1 MMGAEEVPATRADI
15 AELKDMI
22 GDLRRDMDQRFD
34 QVDQRFDQVDQRF
47 DQVDQRFGQVDQ
59 RFGDLRRDMDQR
71 FDQVDRQFGDLRQ
84 GQASIREELGTMMSK
99 KDLAVLRA
107 ELKAEVAT
115 EVGNVIKFR
124 LPDMMR

>member
-47 DQVDQRFGQVDQ
+47 DQVDRQ
-59 RFGDLRRDMDQR
+59 

-84 GQASIREELGTMMSK
+84 GQASIREELGTMMNK

-115 EVGNVIKFR
+115 EVGNVIKFDR
-124 LPDMMR
+124 ERGGLA

>member
-1 MMGAEEVPATRADI
+1 MGAEEVPATKADI

-34 QVDQRFDQVDQRF
+34 QVDQRSDQV
-47 DQVDQRFGQVDQ
+47 
-59 RFGDLRRDMDQR
+59 DQR

-115 EVGNVIKFR
+115 EVGNVIKFDR
-124 LPDMMR
+124 ERGGLA

>member
-34 QVDQRFDQVDQRF
+34 QVDQRSDQVDRQ
-47 DQVDQRFGQVDQ
+47 
-59 RFGDLRRDMDQR
+59 

-115 EVGNVIKFR
+115 EVGNVIKFDR
-124 LPDMMR
+124 ERGGLA

>member
-34 QVDQRFDQVDQRF
+34 QVDQRF
-47 DQVDQRFGQVDQ
+47 
-59 RFGDLRRDMDQR
+59 GDLSRDMDQR

-115 EVGNVIKFR
+115 EVGNVIEFER
-124 LPDMMR
+124 ERGGLA

>member
-34 QVDQRFDQVDQRF
+34 QVDQRSDQVDQRF
-47 DQVDQRFGQVDQ
+47 DQVDRQFG
-59 RFGDLRRDMDQR
+59 
-71 FDQVDRQFGDLRQ
+71 QVDRQFGDLRQ

-107 ELKAEVAT
+107 ELKAEVAA
-115 EVGNVIKFR
+115 EVGNVIKFDR
-124 LPDMMR
+124 ERGGLA

>member
-34 QVDQRFDQVDQRF
+34 QVDQRSDQVDRQFDQVDQRF
-47 DQVDQRFGQVDQ
+47 DQVDRQ
-59 RFGDLRRDMDQR
+59 

-115 EVGNVIKFR
+115 EVGNVIKFDR
-124 LPDMMR
+124 ERGGLA

>member
-34 QVDQRFDQVDQRF
+34 QVDQRSDQVDQRF
-47 DQVDQRFGQVDQ
+47 DQVDRQ
-59 RFGDLRRDMDQR
+59 

-115 EVGNVIKFR
+115 EVGNVIKFDR
-124 LPDMMR
+124 ERGGLA

>member
-34 QVDQRFDQVDQRF
+34 QVDQRS
-47 DQVDQRFGQVDQ
+47 
-59 RFGDLRRDMDQR
+59 
-71 FDQVDRQFGDLRQ
+71 DQVDRQFGDLRQ

-115 EVGNVIKFR
+115 EVGNVIKFDR
-124 LPDMMR
+124 ERGGLA

>member
-34 QVDQRFDQVDQRF
+34 QVDQRFDQVDRQ
-47 DQVDQRFGQVDQ
+47 
-59 RFGDLRRDMDQR
+59 

-115 EVGNVIKFR
+115 EVGNVIKFDR
-124 LPDMMR
+124 ERGGLA

>member
-1 MMGAEEVPATRADI
+1 MGAEEVPATRADI

-34 QVDQRFDQVDQRF
+34 QVDQRSDQV
-47 DQVDQRFGQVDQ
+47 
-59 RFGDLRRDMDQR
+59 DQR

-115 EVGNVIKFR
+115 EVGNVIKFDR
-124 LPDMMR
+124 ERGGLA

>member
-34 QVDQRFDQVDQRF
+34 QVDQRSDQVDRQFDQV
-47 DQVDQRFGQVDQ
+47 
-59 RFGDLRRDMDQR
+59 DQR

-115 EVGNVIKFR
+115 EVGNVIKFDR
-124 LPDMMR
+124 ERGGLA

>member
-34 QVDQRFDQVDQRF
+34 QVDQRSDQVDQRF
-47 DQVDQRFGQVDQ
+47 DQVDRQ
-59 RFGDLRRDMDQR
+59 

-107 ELKAEVAT
+107 ELKAE
-115 EVGNVIKFR
+115 GW
-124 LPDMMR
+124 

>member
-34 QVDQRFDQVDQRF
+34 QVDQRSDQVDQRF
-47 DQVDQRFGQVDQ
+47 DQVDRQ
-59 RFGDLRRDMDQR
+59 

-107 ELKAEVAT
+107 ELKAEVAA
-115 EVGNVIKFR
+115 EVGNVIKFDR
-124 LPDMMR
+124 ERGGLA

>member
-34 QVDQRFDQVDQRF
+34 
-47 DQVDQRFGQVDQ
+47 QVDQ

-115 EVGNVIKFR
+115 EVGNVIKFDR
-124 LPDMMR
+124 ERGGLA

>member
-34 QVDQRFDQVDQRF
+34 QVDRQ
-47 DQVDQRFGQVDQ
+47 
-59 RFGDLRRDMDQR
+59 

-115 EVGNVIKFR
+115 EVGNVIKFDR
-124 LPDMMR
+124 ERGGLA